1 MASEDFLILLSVV
14 FKKSGD
20 SSPRIFFLL
29 SVRTVS
35 FLMPILNTLPVR
47 AKALKRA
54 SEFYR
59 TVPFARMANKL
70 R

>member
-59 TVPFARMANKL
+59 RAIIVKL
-70 R
+70 